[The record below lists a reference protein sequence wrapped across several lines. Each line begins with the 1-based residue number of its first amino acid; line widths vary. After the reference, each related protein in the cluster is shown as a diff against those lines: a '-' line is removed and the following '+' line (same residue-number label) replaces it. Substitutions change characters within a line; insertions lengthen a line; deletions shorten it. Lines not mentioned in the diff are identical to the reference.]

1 MAGEKMTEEG
11 TADENTTE
19 ENAAEGVLTNEKKR
33 VRAWVLVK
41 ATESKT
47 FSKALAKKYRDERRE
62 HEFGGGGPN
71 LVVVRA
77 DIVDGDDVNVV
88 VPVDTVSGEKLKEF
102 VGTIKDIDGG
112 ATVVSVLTVVDEG
125 HNPDPPHGSSTY
137 VSWQELITDPVV
149 DYFPGGRH
157 PNSPGRNPWG

>member
-1 MAGEKMTEEG
+1 MADVGKV
-11 TADENTTE
+11 DENTAE
-19 ENAAEGVLTNEKKR
+19 ENTVYEVTTNEKKR

-47 FSKALAKKYRDERRE
+47 FSKALAKEYRDERGE
-62 HEFGGGGPN
+62 YEFGGGGPK

-88 VPVDTVSGEKLKEF
+88 VPVDTVSGEMLKAF

-112 ATVVSVLTVVDEG
+112 ATVVSVLTVVEEG